1 MKTDLT
7 SLKNELKKEFKRLT
21 DVGELKSELN
31 RLASE
36 IKKFD
41 LTTAI
46 PPAQRT
52 RLEKRYRQLK
62 KRMTELQKSVDKTFA
77 KVTALVR
84 RSGTAKK
91 ATSRKAVRKTSGKSS
106 GNSSG
111 NSSGKSASKADAQKA
126 PAKKTATRKKASKA
140 K

>member
-7 SLKNELKKEFKRLT
+7 SLKNEVKKEFKRLT
-21 DVGELKSELN
+21 DVGELKNELN

-41 LTTAI
+41 LTAAI
-46 PPAQRT
+46 PAAQRT

-77 KVTALVR
+77 KVSALVR
-84 RSGTAKK
+84 RSGPVKK
-91 ATSRKAVRKTSGKSS
+91 ATSRKSVRKTGGKPA
-106 GNSSG
+106 G
-111 NSSGKSASKADAQKA
+111 NSSGKAG
-126 PAKKTATRKKASKA
+126 AKKTTTRKKASKA
-140 K
+140 KSPLRS

>member
-7 SLKNELKKEFKRLT
+7 TLKNELKKEFKRLT
-21 DVGELKSELN
+21 DVGELKNEMN

-41 LTTAI
+41 LTSAI
-46 PPAQRT
+46 PVAQRT
-52 RLEKRYRQLK
+52 RFEKRYRQLK
-62 KRMTELQKSVDKTFA
+62 KRMAELQTSVDKTFA

-84 RSGTAKK
+84 RSGPAKK
-91 ATSRKAVRKTSGKSS
+91 VSNRKAVRKTSSKSV
-106 GNSSG
+106 
-111 NSSGKSASKADAQKA
+111 KKAG
-126 PAKKTATRKKASKA
+126 AKKTMSRKKATKA